1 MLEHFLEVFDVEV
14 VSTPVLRDQ
23 VARLRHRVYCE
34 ELRYEPASVNRRE
47 RDAFDSHSLFCLLTH
62 RESEK
67 PAGCVR
73 LILASANRSLALEEH
88 CAESLHVTAL
98 KELSRDR
105 DEICEFSRLAVD
117 PSFRKRRGECQA
129 NAGDYAS
136 HGRSEDER
144 RIFSSIGLATLLCA
158 FAAADLLDR
167 RRAFGMMEPTLP
179 RLLHRAGIPVRPA
192 GDAMDYHGR
201 RAAYFITTDEAV
213 TGMRNDVATLYR
225 AIRSRL
231 ANSLHER
238 EAREAVA

>member
-1 MLEHFLEVFDVEV
+1 MLEQFLEVFDVEV
-14 VSTPVLRDQ
+14 ATTPILRDQ
-23 VARLRHRVYCE
+23 VARLRHIVYCE

-47 RDAFDSHSLFCLLTH
+47 RDAFDGHALFCLLTH

-88 CAESLHVTAL
+88 CADSLHVAAL
-98 KELSRDR
+98 KELSQDR
-105 DEICEFSRLAVD
+105 AEICEFSRLAVD

-129 NAGDYAS
+129 NGGDFAS
-136 HGRSEDER
+136 HGRSQDER
-144 RIFSSIGLATLLCA
+144 RIFSSIGIATLLSA
-158 FAAADLLDR
+158 FAAAELLDR
-167 RRAFGMMEPTLP
+167 ERVFGMMEPTLP
-179 RLLHRAGIPVRPA
+179 RLLHRAGITVRPA

-201 RAAYFITTDEAV
+201 RAASFITTEEAV

-231 ANSLHER
+231 ASSLHTR
-238 EAREAVA
+238 DACGAVA